1 MNTQTNTTAKTAI
14 ELAREEAARK
24 VAEKLAHRKEQ
35 AELALLTSDK
45 YQDSLVEQAIRE
57 ETTNKLATLNEV
69 CKSIVEENPIYS
81 TTLRQQRKWNP
92 SKRYGLGNQIADLVG
107 LLTGIQYSV
116 KEHNELMLAATGLSK
131 DLIERTIDAF
141 GQLPYYSVVNTTI
154 VEGTSANA
162 ATVQECLILLEAQLG
177 IELDKSKVT
186 QKFMDNQYEFAMAK
200 AERVQAE
207 AELADAVQNFVLK

>member
-1 MNTQTNTTAKTAI
+1 MNTQINTTAKTAI
-14 ELAREEAARK
+14 ELAREESAKRVQDKINARK
-24 VAEKLAHRKEQ
+24 EAAMM
-35 AELALLTSDK
+35 ALLTSET
-45 YQDSLVEQAIRE
+45 YQDSLAEQFIRE
-57 ETTNKLATLNEV
+57 ETTETLATLNEV
-69 CKSIVEENPIYS
+69 CKSIVEENPVYS
-81 TTLRQQRKWNP
+81 ATLRQQRKWNP

-141 GQLPYYSVVNTTI
+141 GQLPYYSVVNSTI
-154 VEGTSANA
+154 VEGSYSDA
-162 ATVQECLILLEAQLG
+162 AAVRECLTLLEVTLN